1 MTTRLLTFLAFMLL
15 SQLALSDGLL
25 LPILKVVDGDTIET
39 ELNLPP
45 PLNKVYIRI
54 IGIDTPESNFL
65 AKCEKEHQRGNE
77 AKEFLKVYLKDK
89 KNMVVKNYKWD
100 KYGGRIDG
108 IVYIDDINL
117 NDLMISNHYALPYTG
132 QGPKPDWCGILK

>member
-1 MTTRLLTFLAFMLL
+1 MTMRFFIFLALLLT
-15 SQLALSDGLL
+15 SQMVLSDGML

-65 AKCEKEHQRGNE
+65 AKCEKEYQHGNE
-77 AKEFLKVYLKDK
+77 AKEFLKFYLKDK
-89 KNMVVKNYKWD
+89 KTMIVKNYKWD

-117 NDLMISNHYALPYTG
+117 NDLMISRHYALPYTG
-132 QGPKPDWCGILK
+132 QGQKPDWCSILN